1 MITRL
6 AVECAPGLGRLLR
19 NAEFDHLVWKSRERA
34 ENGSIVLEACWLN
47 DIRRRQRTLEKFGD
61 AH

>member
-1 MITRL
+1 MRARIGK
-6 AVECAPGLGRLLR
+6 VAPQCRDGRL
-19 NAEFDHLVWKSRERA
+19 VGKSRERA
-34 ENGSIVLEACWLN
+34 ENGSMVLEACWLN

>member
-1 MITRL
+1 MRARIGKVASQDDR
-6 AVECAPGLGRLLR
+6 
-19 NAEFDHLVWKSRERA
+19 VWKSRERA
-34 ENGSIVLEACWLN
+34 ENDSIVLEACWLN

>member
-1 MITRL
+1 MR
-6 AVECAPGLGRLLR
+6 AR
-19 NAEFDHLVWKSRERA
+19 NGKVASQDDRVWKSRERA